1 MAKAN
6 MVRLGEV
13 GPFVHKWARHFGM
26 THKDFVLT
34 AVTKFIVDTQ
44 PNVAEVFK
52 DRLPMTV
59 ELAEQ
64 IVEWD
69 GRVR

>member
-1 MAKAN
+1 
-6 MVRLGEV
+6 
-13 GPFVHKWARHFGM
+13 M